1 MTNVKRASFVFCFFL
16 AVSCFLTVRLYDL
29 AMYDNTSK
37 QVLSGQYTR
46 SRTAA
51 QRTGFVYDTNGKLL
65 SHRQQ
70 GAAAIVNP
78 SGTWDKNAAA
88 QFLGRY
94 SEIPLDEILTKI
106 SKPEPFI
113 IALTHLPDEKAPD
126 SVYVYPLFEQSENG
140 LCRHILGYRNISGVG
155 MDGIYGKFDGILDR
169 ISGRVDFSYISDAAG
184 GMLTGEGFTVTDRGY
199 TDMSG
204 IVLTIDSQIQQSV
217 DEVCGKYMDMG
228 AVIVCNVT
236 TGEMLAVS
244 SRPLYDR
251 EDVAESLES
260 DRGELINRA
269 FSLYTPGSVFKTAV
283 AAAVLEIDESLY
295 DFEYECTGEC
305 DVSGKTFRCHNLS
318 GHGMQTMKQAFA
330 NSCNTY
336 FINLVEQT
344 GFEYVL
350 NKIKQMGMGNGNA
363 VDGIF
368 VKGAVLPEEG
378 VSYPPAYKANFSFGQ
393 GDILTSPV
401 DIMRLFCVCTTG
413 FERSFSLVKGLYDSG
428 EDKMTYFSI
437 GSQERK
443 LSDSTVEK
451 MREMMQECVTSGTGK
466 AAYVK
471 GVQAGGKTATA
482 QSGQYKNGTE
492 VLHRW
497 FAGVFPIDE
506 PEYAVVVLCDGN
518 GEKNGNPVKIF
529 AEITKAI
536 SGSHGQNIK
545 NAAIVQ

>member
-51 QRTGFVYDTNGKLL
+51 ERTGFVYDTNGKLL
-65 SHRQQ
+65 SHKLQ
-70 GAAAIVNP
+70 GAVAVVNP
-78 SGTWDKNAAA
+78 SGTRDKNAAV
-88 QFLGRY
+88 QFLDSY
-94 SEIPLDEILTKI
+94 SEIPFDEIITKI

-113 IALTHLPDEKAPD
+113 LTLASLPDEKAPD
-126 SVYVYPLFEQSENG
+126 SVYVYPLFAQSENG
-140 LCRHILGYRNISGVG
+140 FCRHILGYRNISGTG
-155 MDGIYGKFDGILDR
+155 MDGIYGRFGSILDR
-169 ISGRVDFSYISDAAG
+169 LSGRVDFSYLSDAAG
-184 GMLTGEGFTVTDRGY
+184 GMLSGEGFTVTDRGY

-204 IVLTIDSQIQQSV
+204 LVLTLDSQIQQRV
-217 DEVCGKYMDMG
+217 DKVCDNYMDMG
-228 AVIVCNVT
+228 AVIVCDIR
-236 TGEMLAVS
+236 TGEILAVS
-244 SRPLYDR
+244 SRPLYDA
-251 EDVAESLES
+251 EDVADSLES

-269 FSLYTPGSVFKTAV
+269 FSQYTPGSVFKTAV

-295 DFEYECTGEC
+295 EFEYECTGEC

-318 GHGMQTMKQAFA
+318 GHGVQTMKQAFA

-336 FINLVEQT
+336 FINLMEQA

-350 NKIKQMGMGNGNA
+350 NKIKQMGLGESI
-363 VDGIF
+363 VIDG
-368 VKGAVLPEEG
+368 VYAKGAALPDG
-378 VSYPPAYKANFSFGQ
+378 GISYPPAYKANFSFGQ

-401 DIMRLFCVCTTG
+401 DIMRLFCICTTG
-413 FERSFSLVKGLYDSG
+413 FDRSFSLVKGIYGG
-428 EDKMTYFSI
+428 EDKMTYFSTSVPKRI
-437 GSQERK
+437 
-443 LSDSTVEK
+443 LSDGTVEK
-451 MREMMQECVTSGTGK
+451 MKEMMQECVTGGTGT

-471 GVQAGGKTATA
+471 GVSSGGKTATA
-482 QSGQYKNGTE
+482 QSGQYKNGAE

-518 GEKNGNPVKIF
+518 GDKNGNPAKIF
-529 AEITKAI
+529 AEIIKEI
-536 SGSHGQNIK
+536 SDLYG
-545 NAAIVQ
+545 

>member
-46 SRTAA
+46 SRTAV

-70 GAAAIVNP
+70 GAVAVVNP

-88 QFLGRY
+88 QFLDRF
-94 SEIPLDEILTKI
+94 SEIPFDDILTKI

-113 IALTHLPDEKAPD
+113 LTLTHMPDEKAPD
-126 SVYVYPLFEQSENG
+126 SVYVYPLFEENENG
-140 LCRHILGYRNISGVG
+140 LCRHILGYRNKSGTG
-155 MDGIYGKFDGILDR
+155 MDGIYGKFDSILDR
-169 ISGRVDFSYISDAAG
+169 YSGRVDFSYLSDAAG
-184 GMLTGEGFTVTDRGY
+184 GMLSGEDFTVTDRGY

-204 IVLTIDSQIQQSV
+204 LVLTVDSRIQKSV
-217 DEVCGKYMDMG
+217 DEVCDRYMDMG
-228 AVIVCNVT
+228 AVIVCNVE
-236 TGEMLAVS
+236 TGEILALS
-244 SRPLYDR
+244 SRPLYDG
-251 EDVAESLES
+251 ENVAESLES

-283 AAAVLEIDESLY
+283 AAAVLEIDGSLY

-305 DVSGKTFRCHNLS
+305 DVSGKIFRCHNLS
-318 GHGMQTMKQAFA
+318 GHGVQTMKQAFA

-336 FINLVEQT
+336 FINLVEQA

-350 NKIKQMGMGNGNA
+350 NKIRQMGIGGGCA

-368 VKGAVLPEEG
+368 VKGAALPEEG

-401 DIMRLFCVCTTG
+401 DIMRLFCICTTG
-413 FERSFSLVKGLYDSG
+413 FDRSFSLVKGIYGG
-428 EDKMTYFSI
+428 EDKMTYFW
-437 GSQERK
+437 GGVPERI
-443 LSDSTVEK
+443 LSDGTVEK
-451 MREMMQECVTSGTGK
+451 MREMMKECIISGTGQT
-466 AAYVK
+466 AYVK
-471 GVQAGGKTATA
+471 GVHAGGKTATA
-482 QSGQYKNGTE
+482 QSGQYKRGAE

-497 FAGVFPIDE
+497 FTGVFPIDE

-518 GEKNGNPVKIF
+518 GENNSSPARIF
-529 AEITKAI
+529 AEITKEI
-536 SGSHGQNIK
+536 SGLYG
-545 NAAIVQ
+545 